1 MNVHQYMNGLKRCG
15 VCVYIYIYRET
26 MEYYSAIKRNKVGS
40 FVEMWMVL
48 ETVIQSEIN
57 QKEKN
62 KYCVLM
68 HMWNLGKC
76 QLNLYL
82 QDRNRCANTE
92 NIFIDTG
99 KGEGRWNKLG
109 N

>member
-1 MNVHQYMNGLKRCG
+1 
-15 VCVYIYIYRET
+15 
-26 MEYYSAIKRNKVGS
+26 MEYYSAIKRNKFGS

-68 HMWNLGKC
+68 HMWNLGKW

-82 QDRNRCANTE
+82 QGRNRYANTE
-92 NIFIDTG
+92 NRFIDAW

-109 N
+109 D